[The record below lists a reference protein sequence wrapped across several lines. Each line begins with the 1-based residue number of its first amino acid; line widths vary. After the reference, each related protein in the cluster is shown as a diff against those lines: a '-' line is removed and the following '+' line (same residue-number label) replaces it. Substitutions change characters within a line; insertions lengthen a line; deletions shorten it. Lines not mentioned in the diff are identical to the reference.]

1 MRTKWL
7 HRKVE
12 KDMDYVKAFVVGGII
27 CALAQILMEKTK
39 MLPGRIMV
47 LLVCLGAVLGAIG
60 IYQPF
65 SEWAGAGANVPLLG
79 FGNTLWTGMKEA
91 IDKEGFIGIFKG
103 GFTASAVGISGALVF
118 SYIASLL
125 FDSKMKK

>member
-1 MRTKWL
+1 
-7 HRKVE
+7 
-12 KDMDYVKAFVVGGII
+12 MDYVKAFVVGGVI

>member
-1 MRTKWL
+1 
-7 HRKVE
+7 
-12 KDMDYVKAFVVGGII
+12 MDYVKAFVVGGII